1 MANRKKTNEPSRSL
15 SKNVR
20 RHVDEVMFSS
30 STSSSEEEVSSG
42 CRSCRNTSKEH
53 FSRNRIESDTQIGQD
68 TIRREENP
76 FSFKHFLK
84 NGSQTNYYNAG
95 ARPKVYS
102 PLPTT
107 SPNNLEKD
115 STVYSRNPTELPD
128 FVQDHLVIEQCYL
141 NHEPKQQAISDRDYL
156 PDFAFSVEERQ
167 FRLESRITEPPMHD
181 LPFDLTGSLDKGL
194 THTKQSVPNAVCAT
208 DLNLPVY
215 DKPNTGSTER
225 PQPSGSC
232 KIILSIDNYRITR
245 IHIYLYVYIIFYHS
259 GFPLD
264 LPIPGTE
271 SVTGSDIAANETNVS
286 KSLPDFLNDGP
297 IHNRTTLLSIDF
309 GTITNSVE
317 FTERRLSLEN
327 ERLRYELE
335 LARKQIGDK
344 SKRIQL
350 LESELA
356 SRREVEHEETVHLE
370 KAMEQVEDNLKRSTR
385 RAVNAES
392 TVTSL
397 KKEMKALTIE
407 VSRLRLENKEL
418 KNGCTT
424 KSRKECGGSSSID
437 LRVRRL
443 ANDLRTAASSAE
455 VSLRQLMFGVDN
467 LRELASALENVDRIE
482 DRTKDFLPDSDED
495 NVAAVAA
502 AAAAA
507 DPVL

>member
-225 PQPSGSC
+225 PQP
-232 KIILSIDNYRITR
+232 
-245 IHIYLYVYIIFYHS
+245 S

>member
-53 FSRNRIESDTQIGQD
+53 FNRNRIESDTQIGQD

-215 DKPNTGSTER
+215 DRPNAGSTER
-225 PQPSGSC
+225 PQP
-232 KIILSIDNYRITR
+232 
-245 IHIYLYVYIIFYHS
+245 S

-437 LRVRRL
+437 LRVRKL

-507 DPVL
+507 AADPVL